1 MEDIVKR
8 LWIAV
13 IALSCVILIG
23 IVSYA
28 ASVKSSR
35 EKVRSIELKNKEIQY
50 DLKIAN
56 ESLVRIKKSIIE
68 SISDSEQFTKKVV
81 KSTTERKLKL
91 NENINEIRS
100 VNHSTTAII
109 DSLDSTINKRY
120 PFD

>member
-1 MEDIVKR
+1 MKR

-13 IALSCVILIG
+13 IVLSCVILIG

-68 SISDSEQFTKKVV
+68 SISDSERFTKKVV